1 MSSSTKGQEITRIK
15 VLVLKTINV
24 GTEENINCG
33 DISSLTITFIKNF
46 VSKLVLLN

>member
-24 GTEENINCG
+24 GTEENIYVG
-33 DISSLTITFIKNF
+33 DISSLTFIKNF